1 MKTELWRHIPRD
13 MRDQVFNS
21 FPIKSISQGMATP
34 LVAALDPDLAANS
47 SAYLDDCQVQDV
59 IPWTRDEAKGKELWA
74 FPRD

>member
-1 MKTELWRHIPRD
+1 
-13 MRDQVFNS
+13 
-21 FPIKSISQGMATP
+21 MATP

-74 FPRD
+74 LSERLTGKSFTW

>member
-1 MKTELWRHIPRD
+1 
-13 MRDQVFNS
+13 
-21 FPIKSISQGMATP
+21 MATP